1 MQAKR
6 DVGEMIQTLSKFF
19 KFFYMIFGNTE
30 TSVADQVRS
39 FLYTVL
45 DHVSFLTQAKR
56 ETGETI
62 PTTASEFITIL
73 SKSLLQR
80 NATTTLRTRVHQ
92 MWCLKGVQSQKENS
106 ISCPQKK
113 LIEARA
119 SSTRAR
125 PYKLNFPRSLF

>member
-6 DVGEMIQTLSKFF
+6 DVGEMIQTLSKFI

-92 MWCLKGVQSQKENS
+92 M
-106 ISCPQKK
+106 
-113 LIEARA
+113 
-119 SSTRAR
+119 
-125 PYKLNFPRSLF
+125 